1 MNRPDLWVSSTV
13 PWKNGVMRVLIVG
26 AGTIGLAYGWIL
38 STRHEVQYLVRS
50 GRESFYSQAFDLRV
64 RDLRKGYGSGQ
75 YSHTPVTV
83 TSVEPER
90 YDVILVMVD
99 QLHLHEV
106 LPILKPAEGK
116 CQIVFMLNNWDLQRQ
131 VERYLSRGT
140 YLVGFPSQVGGGRND
155 HEINVIVFKTGTILE
170 AGSRGQELQVTHI
183 CRAFEEAGLTVK
195 RQRRMLDW
203 LKVHNLQQSLTAA
216 PVIEAGSYEAL
227 VEDRHAVEQLVRGF
241 REGLAVC
248 RATGARTAGL
258 WPAPLFAL
266 PTSILT
272 RVMQSMFL
280 DDNTETMVTEHMKHG
295 LDEWIAGFR
304 AILASARSHQ
314 LITPVLD
321 HYEKVLQEH
330 DWPATVSD
338 Q

>member
-1 MNRPDLWVSSTV
+1 
-13 PWKNGVMRVLIVG
+13 MRVLIVG
-26 AGTIGLAYGWIL
+26 AGTIGLAYGWML
-38 STRHEVQYLVRS
+38 SACHEVQYLVRS
-50 GRESFYSQAFDLRV
+50 GRESFYSQAFDLQV
-64 RDLRKGYGSGQ
+64 RDLRKGHGSGH

-83 TSVEPER
+83 TSVEPEH
-90 YDVILVMVD
+90 YDVILVMID
-99 QLHLHEV
+99 QLHLREV
-106 LPILKPAEGK
+106 LPVLKPAEGK
-116 CQIVFMLNNWDLQRQ
+116 CQIVFMLNDWDLRRQ
-131 VERYLSRGT
+131 VEQYLSRGT
-140 YLVGFPSQVGGGRND
+140 YLVGFPSQVGGGRSG
-155 HEINVIVFKTGTILE
+155 HELNVIVFGTGTILE
-170 AGSRGQELQVTHI
+170 AGSRGQELQATRI

-216 PVIEAGSYEAL
+216 PVIEAGSYEAFTG
-227 VEDRHAVEQLVRGF
+227 DRHAVERLVCGF

-248 RATGARTAGL
+248 RATGTSTAGL

-280 DDNTETMVTEHMKHG
+280 DDNTKMMVTEHMKHG
-295 LDEWIAGFR
+295 LGEWIAGFR
-304 AILASARSHQ
+304 EILASARSHQ

-330 DWPATVSD
+330 DWPATVAD